1 MIGIEA
7 QVAQATRDQAK
18 KIIRRMTLC
27 LENRCYECDLNKNF
41 DGGACYDSV
50 MEDARTLIED
60 AYLLEQRNGEEKHE

>member
-7 QVAQATRDQAK
+7 QVAQATRDHAK

-60 AYLLEQRNGEEKHE
+60 AYLMENKE